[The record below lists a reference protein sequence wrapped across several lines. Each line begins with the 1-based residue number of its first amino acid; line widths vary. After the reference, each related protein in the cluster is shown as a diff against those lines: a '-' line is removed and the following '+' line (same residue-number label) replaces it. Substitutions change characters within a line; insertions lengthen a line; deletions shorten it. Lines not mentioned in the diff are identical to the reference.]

1 MVLGLAQMAEDA
13 GRDAAD
19 LLCRHADRCDLRLRA
34 QLLRGREHLARVLAA
49 LRRAAPA
56 RIRPHRSRHRLCAGL
71 RDRLRARTDGWR
83 AGDCDPLDGSAGK
96 TVLGDRRE
104 CRHEAGR
111 GHPLDRSE
119 LALLHALR
127 HRAAGHRRLCQ
138 LRAAALRD
146 QRPRGLRDGL
156 RRRRRH
162 RPGARRRHP
171 QVLLFGR
178 QRHPAHHRRHRLHHR
193 HHHRLVA
200 RPPVRQGGA
209 DVTPQ
214 EVDTAQI
221 RARYP
226 DVFDRPASARLAT
239 PAMIAAALAI
249 LVYGLVD
256 LDFSPS
262 RFFAGLSQLGWITLM
277 MIPPDPGS
285 SLPIYL
291 KALGETLSIAL
302 LGTTLA
308 AVFAL
313 PVSLLAAR
321 NIVPSNILRF
331 PVRRFLDSIRGV
343 DTLIW
348 ALVWINV
355 VGLGPFAGV
364 LAIAV
369 SDFGAF
375 GKLFSEAIEGADQ
388 KQVEGIRASGGSA
401 LHEIRFGLLPQV
413 LPVIAGQVLYFIE
426 SNTRSATIIGI
437 VGAGGIGLQLAE
449 QIRVLEW
456 QKVSFLILMILVAV
470 AAIDFISGKLR
481 FAIIGRRAV
490 A

>member
-1 MVLGLAQMAEDA
+1 MSQPPEVNAAE
-13 GRDAAD
+13 
-19 LLCRHADRCDLRLRA
+19 
-34 QLLRGREHLARVLAA
+34 
-49 LRRAAPA
+49 
-56 RIRPHRSRHRLCAGL
+56 
-71 RDRLRARTDGWR
+71 
-83 AGDCDPLDGSAGK
+83 
-96 TVLGDRRE
+96 
-104 CRHEAGR
+104 
-111 GHPLDRSE
+111 
-119 LALLHALR
+119 
-127 HRAAGHRRLCQ
+127 
-138 LRAAALRD
+138 
-146 QRPRGLRDGL
+146 
-156 RRRRRH
+156 
-162 RPGARRRHP
+162 
-171 QVLLFGR
+171 
-178 QRHPAHHRRHRLHHR
+178 
-193 HHHRLVA
+193 
-200 RPPVRQGGA
+200 
-209 DVTPQ
+209 
-214 EVDTAQI
+214 I

-226 DVFDRPASARLAT
+226 DVFNRPASARLAT
-239 PAMIAAALAI
+239 PSMLVAALAI
-249 LVYGLVD
+249 FVFGLVD
-256 LDFSPS
+256 LDFSPARLIS
-262 RFFAGLSQLGWITLM
+262 GLSQLGWISMM

-285 SLPIYL
+285 SLPLYL

-308 AVFAL
+308 ALMAL

-321 NIVPSNILRF
+321 NVVPNILRF

-401 LHEIRFGLLPQV
+401 LHEIRFGLMPQV

>member
-1 MVLGLAQMAEDA
+1 MNRVPAPAS
-13 GRDAAD
+13 
-19 LLCRHADRCDLRLRA
+19 A
-34 QLLRGREHLARVLAA
+34 QL
-49 LRRAAPA
+49 
-56 RIRPHRSRHRLCAGL
+56 
-71 RDRLRARTDGWR
+71 
-83 AGDCDPLDGSAGK
+83 
-96 TVLGDRRE
+96 
-104 CRHEAGR
+104 
-111 GHPLDRSE
+111 
-119 LALLHALR
+119 
-127 HRAAGHRRLCQ
+127 
-138 LRAAALRD
+138 
-146 QRPRGLRDGL
+146 
-156 RRRRRH
+156 
-162 RPGARRRHP
+162 
-171 QVLLFGR
+171 
-178 QRHPAHHRRHRLHHR
+178 
-193 HHHRLVA
+193 
-200 RPPVRQGGA
+200 
-209 DVTPQ
+209 
-214 EVDTAQI
+214 

-226 DVFDRPASARLAT
+226 QVFDRPASARLAT
-239 PAMIAAALAI
+239 PAMALLAFGI
-249 LVYGLVD
+249 FIFGLVD
-256 LDFSPS
+256 LNFSPT
-262 RFFAGLSQLGWITLM
+262 RFFNGLHQLGWITLM
-277 MIPPDPGS
+277 MLPPDPGS
-285 SLPIYL
+285 SLPLYL
-291 KALGETLSIAL
+291 RALGETLSIAL

-308 AVFAL
+308 AIAAL

-321 NIVPSNILRF
+321 NIMPDVIRF

-375 GKLFSEAIEGADQ
+375 GKLFSEAIEAADR
-388 KQVEGIRASGGSA
+388 KQVEGIRATGGGL
-401 LHEIRFGLLPQV
+401 LHEIRFGLMPQV

-470 AAIDFISGKLR
+470 AAIDWISGKLR

>member
-1 MVLGLAQMAEDA
+1 MTRLP
-13 GRDAAD
+13 AAD
-19 LLCRHADRCDLRLRA
+19 
-34 QLLRGREHLARVLAA
+34 
-49 LRRAAPA
+49 
-56 RIRPHRSRHRLCAGL
+56 S
-71 RDRLRARTDGWR
+71 
-83 AGDCDPLDGSAGK
+83 
-96 TVLGDRRE
+96 
-104 CRHEAGR
+104 
-111 GHPLDRSE
+111 SE
-119 LALLHALR
+119 L
-127 HRAAGHRRLCQ
+127 
-138 LRAAALRD
+138 
-146 QRPRGLRDGL
+146 
-156 RRRRRH
+156 
-162 RPGARRRHP
+162 
-171 QVLLFGR
+171 
-178 QRHPAHHRRHRLHHR
+178 
-193 HHHRLVA
+193 
-200 RPPVRQGGA
+200 
-209 DVTPQ
+209 
-214 EVDTAQI
+214 

-226 DVFDRPASARLAT
+226 TIFERPVSARLAT
-239 PAMIAAALAI
+239 PAMIIGAFGI
-249 LVYGLVD
+249 FVFGLVD
-256 LDFSPS
+256 LDFSPVRILS
-262 RFFAGLSQLGWITLM
+262 GLHELGWITM
-277 MIPPDPGS
+277 MMVPPDPGT
-285 SLPIYL
+285 SLPSYV

-302 LGTTLA
+302 LGTTIA
-308 AVFAL
+308 AITAL

-375 GKLFSEAIEGADQ
+375 GKLFSEAIEAADK
-388 KQVEGIRASGGSA
+388 KQVEGIRASGGNA

-456 QKVSFLILMILVAV
+456 QKVSFLILMILVTV
-470 AAIDFISGKLR
+470 AAIDWISGKLR

-490 A
+490 I

>member
-1 MVLGLAQMAEDA
+1 MSKPPEVNAAE
-13 GRDAAD
+13 
-19 LLCRHADRCDLRLRA
+19 
-34 QLLRGREHLARVLAA
+34 
-49 LRRAAPA
+49 
-56 RIRPHRSRHRLCAGL
+56 
-71 RDRLRARTDGWR
+71 
-83 AGDCDPLDGSAGK
+83 
-96 TVLGDRRE
+96 
-104 CRHEAGR
+104 
-111 GHPLDRSE
+111 
-119 LALLHALR
+119 
-127 HRAAGHRRLCQ
+127 
-138 LRAAALRD
+138 
-146 QRPRGLRDGL
+146 
-156 RRRRRH
+156 
-162 RPGARRRHP
+162 
-171 QVLLFGR
+171 
-178 QRHPAHHRRHRLHHR
+178 
-193 HHHRLVA
+193 
-200 RPPVRQGGA
+200 
-209 DVTPQ
+209 
-214 EVDTAQI
+214 I

-226 DVFDRPASARLAT
+226 DVFNRPASSRLAT
-239 PAMIAAALAI
+239 PLMLAAALAI
-249 LVYGLVD
+249 FVFGLVD
-256 LDFSPS
+256 LDFSPARLIS
-262 RFFAGLSQLGWITLM
+262 GLSQLGWISMM

-285 SLPIYL
+285 SLPLYL

-308 AVFAL
+308 ALMAL

-321 NIVPSNILRF
+321 NVVPNILRF

-401 LHEIRFGLLPQV
+401 LHEIRFGLMPQV

>member
-1 MVLGLAQMAEDA
+1 MSQLPKPDSQA
-13 GRDAAD
+13 
-19 LLCRHADRCDLRLRA
+19 LRA
-34 QLLRGREHLARVLAA
+34 
-49 LRRAAPA
+49 
-56 RIRPHRSRHRLCAGL
+56 
-71 RDRLRARTDGWR
+71 
-83 AGDCDPLDGSAGK
+83 K
-96 TVLGDRRE
+96 
-104 CRHEAGR
+104 
-111 GHPLDRSE
+111 
-119 LALLHALR
+119 
-127 HRAAGHRRLCQ
+127 
-138 LRAAALRD
+138 
-146 QRPRGLRDGL
+146 
-156 RRRRRH
+156 
-162 RPGARRRHP
+162 
-171 QVLLFGR
+171 
-178 QRHPAHHRRHRLHHR
+178 
-193 HHHRLVA
+193 
-200 RPPVRQGGA
+200 
-209 DVTPQ
+209 
-214 EVDTAQI
+214 
-221 RARYP
+221 YP

-239 PAMIAAALAI
+239 PLMLLAALA
-249 LVYGLVD
+249 VFAFGLFD
-256 LDFSPS
+256 LGFSPTKLVG
-262 RFFAGLSQLGWITLM
+262 GLRELGWISLM

-285 SLPIYL
+285 SLPAYL
-291 KALGETLSIAL
+291 SALGETLSIAL
-302 LGTTLA
+302 LGTTIA
-308 AVFAL
+308 AFMAL

-321 NIVPSNILRF
+321 NIVPSAIFRF

-375 GKLFSEAIEGADQ
+375 GKLFSEAIEGADK

-456 QKVSFLILMILVAV
+456 QKVSFLILMILIAVAV
-470 AAIDFISGKLR
+470 IDWISTKLR
-481 FAIIGRRAV
+481 FAIIGQRAV

>member
-1 MVLGLAQMAEDA
+1 MNKL
-13 GRDAAD
+13 
-19 LLCRHADRCDLRLRA
+19 
-34 QLLRGREHLARVLAA
+34 
-49 LRRAAPA
+49 P
-56 RIRPHRSRHRLCAGL
+56 
-71 RDRLRARTDGWR
+71 
-83 AGDCDPLDGSAGK
+83 SAN
-96 TVLGDRRE
+96 
-104 CRHEAGR
+104 
-111 GHPLDRSE
+111 SE
-119 LALLHALR
+119 EL
-127 HRAAGHRRLCQ
+127 
-138 LRAAALRD
+138 
-146 QRPRGLRDGL
+146 
-156 RRRRRH
+156 
-162 RPGARRRHP
+162 
-171 QVLLFGR
+171 
-178 QRHPAHHRRHRLHHR
+178 
-193 HHHRLVA
+193 
-200 RPPVRQGGA
+200 
-209 DVTPQ
+209 
-214 EVDTAQI
+214 

-226 DVFDRPASARLAT
+226 AVFNRPMASRAAV
-239 PAMIAAALAI
+239 PAIFVAALA
-249 LVYGLVD
+249 LFVFGLNE
-256 LDFSPS
+256 LEFSPA
-262 RFFAGLSQLGWITLM
+262 RIIAGVKQLGWITMM

-285 SLPIYL
+285 SLPAYL
-291 KALGETLSIAL
+291 AAMGETLSIAL

-308 AVFAL
+308 ALFAL

-321 NIVPSNILRF
+321 NIIPSPWLRF

-375 GKLFSEAIEGADQ
+375 GKLFSEAFEAADK
-388 KQVEGIRASGGSA
+388 KQVEGIRASGGSP

-456 QKVSFLILMILVAV
+456 QKVSFLILIILVAV
-470 AAIDFISGKLR
+470 AAIDWISSKLR

-490 A
+490 V